1 MKRIDALVKAH
12 TANAI
17 RQIAKCALNVYATTL
32 RAHFRSYKYMLV
44 KKDILFFDLTVAVH
58 ETVYATSRVDKLA
71 LTRIEGVRGA

>member
-32 RAHFRSYKYMLV
+32 RAHFRSFKYMLV
-44 KKDILFFDLTVAVH
+44 KKISYFLILP
-58 ETVYATSRVDKLA
+58 
-71 LTRIEGVRGA
+71 